1 MRALIETMAHADFYL
16 FLLSLLGP
24 AFFRHIHKMLVKCDP
39 NVFGYACV
47 VIVYLLFETLR

>member
-1 MRALIETMAHADFYL
+1 MKALIETMAHADFYL

-39 NVFGYACV
+39 NIFGYACV
-47 VIVYLLFETLR
+47 VITYLLFETLR